1 MHEVGDRRP
10 TGNGTAETTIQIDGT
25 TLSAGGR
32 ELKGAAERRLA
43 FYLMWNGKWPET
55 EHDDSEELTDG
66 LLTHHRFRYEPE
78 EWPHEQGLAIVGF
91 YSELF
96 ARSFWLQ
103 TSDEGVV
110 TTLTADLD
118 PRRQGFVIPDDYQ
131 SDELPLWR
139 MLFASA
145 AAALPDRQR
154 PVDGP
159 PDREGDRPR
168 DVAGLG
174 GWRALA

>member
-55 EHDDSEELTDG
+55 EHDDSEDG

-110 TTLTADLD
+110 TKLTADLD
-118 PRRQGFVIPDDYQ
+118 PRRQGFVIPDDNQ

-139 MLFASA
+139 MRL
-145 AAALPDRQR
+145 Q
-154 PVDGP
+154 
-159 PDREGDRPR
+159 PR
-168 DVAGLG
+168 SQS
-174 GWRALA
+174 